1 MEAEKYGLNYIP
13 LDGNIA
19 CIVNGAGLAM
29 ATMDMIKLHGG
40 EPANFLDLGGG
51 VNKAGVLSAFE
62 IILQDKNVETI
73 LRLEVEPGVELQT
86 WGSWFWVLKSQ
97 TVRPQTR
104 LKPFSYSTFSE
115 ALSTAKP
122 SPMAC

>member
-1 MEAEKYGLNYIP
+1 MIFQNKKSHASLNPSPYSDTDPREMEAEKYGLNYIP

-86 WGSWFWVLKSQ
+86 
-97 TVRPQTR
+97 
-104 LKPFSYSTFSE
+104 
-115 ALSTAKP
+115 
-122 SPMAC
+122 